1 MPRLVA
7 VAALLLVVPAVA
19 SAQLSLTL
27 RTGTVVHGAHAEA
40 PSEEDSPGF
49 GPASATEFAGA
60 VAWHGAG
67 WRVAATASTHSPD
80 LQLRGETAG
89 VLVVKALRGRAF
101 GLEVGRDLVGREAGP
116 RLTGVVG
123 VANDRWQVVELGTTF
138 SRWRGIAALEGGI
151 PLRGRVSAVVRA
163 EAGIAASLF
172 EVNDLPAGYDRTT
185 AWRRALQV
193 GLRYGGR

>member
-1 MPRLVA
+1 MPRLV
-7 VAALLLVVPAVA
+7 VALALLFALPTVA
-19 SAQLSLTL
+19 PAQLSLTL
-27 RTGTVVHGAHAEA
+27 RTGTVVHGAHADA
-40 PSEEDSPGF
+40 PSLEDSPGF

-89 VLVVKALRGRAF
+89 VLVVEALQARSYGVEF
-101 GLEVGRDLVGREAGP
+101 GRDLVGREAGP
-116 RLTGVVG
+116 RLTGIVG
-123 VANDRWQVVELGTTF
+123 IATDRWKAVDAGATF
-138 SRWRGIAALEGGI
+138 SRWRGLAALEGGI
-151 PLRGRVSAVVRA
+151 PLHGKIAAVVRA
-163 EAGIAASLF
+163 EAGLAESLF
-172 EVNDLPAGYDRTT
+172 EINDLPEGYDRTT